1 MQMRQQVLLTL
12 LGLVVLVG
20 KLLAKCPMPTGQA
33 MVTEQRQGE
42 AGETGPGLA
51 GPGQSGSERSSPF
64 RSGSGLTGSGLTGS
78 GLTGSGLT
86 GSGLTG
92 LGLAGELR
100 ELLAELA
107 GRPELRTADLD
118 LPLFGAGI
126 GLDSLTGTLLL
137 REVHRRYG
145 VDVAAEDLNLDAL
158 ASLASLA
165 SFIETRRG

>member
-1 MQMRQQVLLTL
+1 MQMRQQVLLML
-12 LGLVVLVG
+12 LGLVVLAG
-20 KLLAKCPMPTGQA
+20 KLLLARCRMPMGRA
-33 MVTEQRQGE
+33 MVAEQRQGE
-42 AGETGPGLA
+42 AGETGRGLA
-51 GPGQSGSERSSPF
+51 GPGLSGPGPSGSERSGPF
-64 RSGSGLTGSGLTGS
+64 RSK
-78 GLTGSGLT
+78 
-86 GSGLTG
+86 SGLTG

-165 SFIETRRG
+165 SFIEAQRR